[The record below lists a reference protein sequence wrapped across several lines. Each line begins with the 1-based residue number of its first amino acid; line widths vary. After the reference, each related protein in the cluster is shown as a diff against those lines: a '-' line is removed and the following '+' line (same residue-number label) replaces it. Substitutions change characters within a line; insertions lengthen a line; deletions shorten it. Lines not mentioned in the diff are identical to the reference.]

1 MDPKYKYGT
10 RVPQGT
16 LCFLYPSIS
25 LPPPCHTV
33 DLVMFYELKSVL
45 FNCLAQ

>member
-1 MDPKYKYGT
+1 MDPKYKYEGT
-10 RVPQGT
+10 TG
-16 LCFLYPSIS
+16 YPP
-25 LPPPCHTV
+25 LPLPLPLRCHTV

>member
-1 MDPKYKYGT
+1 MDPKYKRGYH
-10 RVPQGT
+10 RVPS
-16 LCFLYPSIS
+16 LYP
-25 LPPPCHTV
+25 PPSPTHTV

>member
-1 MDPKYKYGT
+1 MDPKYKYEGT
-10 RVPQGT
+10 TG
-16 LCFLYPSIS
+16 YPPLPPPLFPLS
-25 LPPPCHTV
+25 LPPCYTV

>member
-1 MDPKYKYGT
+1 MDPKYKYEGT
-10 RVPQGT
+10 IGYPP
-16 LCFLYPSIS
+16 LPLPLFL
-25 LPPPCHTV
+25 LPPSPHTV

>member
-1 MDPKYKYGT
+1 MDPKYKYEGT
-10 RVPQGT
+10 TG
-16 LCFLYPSIS
+16 YPPLP
-25 LPPPCHTV
+25 LPPLPLPCHTV

>member
-16 LCFLYPSIS
+16 LRFLFPSFPFPS
-25 LPPPCHTV
+25 PYHTV